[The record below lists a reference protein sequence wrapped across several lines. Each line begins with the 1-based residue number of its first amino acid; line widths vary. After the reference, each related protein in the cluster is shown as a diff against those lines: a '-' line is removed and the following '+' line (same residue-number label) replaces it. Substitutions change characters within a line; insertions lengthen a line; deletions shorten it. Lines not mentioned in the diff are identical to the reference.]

1 MHYCEML
8 VGGGAPG
15 SHDEPCDSP
24 ATIRYQGEWFCEYHY
39 QALVDLDSRWQTL
52 LRVADDSE
60 PYEFADIWVDTDG
73 GGWVVFEGVEVEGM
87 D

>member
-24 ATIRYQGEWFCEYHY
+24 ATVRYHGEWFCDYHY
-39 QALVDLDSRWQTL
+39 QALVDLDSHWQAL
-52 LRVADDSE
+52 FHAADQCE
-60 PYEFADIWVDTDG
+60 PYEFNDVDEDG
-73 GGWVVFEGVEVEGM
+73 GLVEFEAIEFNGM

>member
-24 ATIRYQGEWFCEYHY
+24 AAVRYQGEWFCEYHY
-39 QALVDLDSRWQTL
+39 QALVDLDSHWQAL
-52 LRVADDSE
+52 FHAADRHHQLCEDTDAVEFE
-60 PYEFADIWVDTDG
+60 PYEFE
-73 GGWVVFEGVEVEGM
+73 FEGM